1 VRYRIDASH
10 RTKHGALLDA
20 ELLAEVYIELIEA
33 RQASLVLL
41 ENAGS
46 SERAPQRIGASRQ
59 RPAPLA
65 SRVTAEE
72 LDAHRTFIAT
82 MGEKALWN
90 EYQPVA
96 AAAETVLP
104 VLPVITAPEPT
115 AAQAVAAPA

>member
-1 VRYRIDASH
+1 
-10 RTKHGALLDA
+10 
-20 ELLAEVYIELIEA
+20 
-33 RQASLVLL
+33 
-41 ENAGS
+41 
-46 SERAPQRIGASRQ
+46 
-59 RPAPLA
+59 
-65 SRVTAEE
+65 
-72 LDAHRTFIAT
+72 